1 MAKIT
6 ERKAIVQKEEVVG
19 YTLEISVD
27 EAEALRAVL
36 GYVAGNPTYSRRRD
50 IDSIYCC
57 LADHGVSNKATKE
70 LTGRLDFS
78 TRRD

>member
-36 GYVAGNPTYSRRRD
+36 GYVGGNPNSRRRD
-50 IDSIYCC
+50 LDSIYCC

>member
-27 EAEALRAVL
+27 EAEALRAVS
-36 GYVAGNPTYSRRRD
+36 GSVGGSPTCSRRGD
-50 IDSIYCC
+50 VDSVYEC
-57 LADHGVSNKATKE
+57 LCRGGVSNKATKE